1 MKNIL
6 SEIRQGT
13 RHFNQHW
20 WIYLTLFVSVDLVI
34 QLVVIPIFRLVTTFV
49 LQAGAIP
56 FVSYQSIVTIVNQH
70 PLVVVALLLELVA
83 LLLVIY
89 WQFAIILLGV
99 CDIQDGTISVR
110 RLLAESGQSL
120 RQLRSS
126 SLLVLLSYF
135 VLVIP
140 FADLVFRTPLLS
152 KVQIPAFILDFMTRN
167 AFLLM
172 VLIIFYTVVVVLGVR
187 YLLALPLMVYEKQ
200 RPRVALANSWRQT
213 SHGRW
218 WPLLTRILVIGLVAS
233 VVMVVFYGLLVGLQF
248 LFDLF
253 PGKLSLVTAVVD
265 LTLVQLG
272 SECLAVWIGV
282 VTIQILVQPLGNIL
296 ATSPATFTVSRGV
309 KRTMAVAGSL
319 IVLVTLISA
328 SFYLTGTGRRPV
340 TISHRGVAEEN
351 GVQNT
356 IPAMEKTH
364 RLHPDYIEMDIHET
378 KDHQFVV
385 MHDENLKDLT
395 GVNKAP
401 HQLTLR
407 QLTRLTAHE
416 NGHQAKLAS
425 FDDYLR
431 VAHRLHQKLLIEIK
445 TTPYDSKDM
454 LARFSHRYAST
465 LLSHNDQVQS
475 LDYRVVTGMHR
486 DAPRLP
492 VIYIQP
498 YNFTYPNTAAAGYSM
513 EYSTLTDDFI
523 NLAHLQKKVVYAWTV
538 DQRPV
543 MMQEMYDNVDG
554 LITNNLGEL
563 NAAIQSYESK
573 QSYARRILNYIMVI
587 PGSQEFEP

>member
-56 FVSYQSIVTIVNQH
+56 FVSYQNIVTIVSQH
-70 PLVVVALLLELVA
+70 PLVVVALLLELVG

-99 CDIQDGTISVR
+99 RDIQDGTISVR

-120 RQLRSS
+120 RQLRAS
-126 SLLVLLSYF
+126 SLLVLLGYF

-309 KRTMAVAGSL
+309 KRTMAMAGSL
-319 IVLVTLISA
+319 IVLVPLISA

-416 NGHQAKLAS
+416 NGHRAKLAS

-465 LLSHNDQVQS
+465 LLSHHDQVQS
-475 LDYRVVTGMHR
+475 LDCRVVTGMHR

-563 NAAIQSYESK
+563 NVAIQSYESK

>member
-34 QLVVIPIFRLVTTFV
+34 QLVVIPSFRLVTTFV

-56 FVSYQSIVTIVNQH
+56 FVSYQNIVTIVSQH

-99 CDIQDGTISVR
+99 RDIQDGTISVR

-120 RQLRSS
+120 RQLRAS
-126 SLLVLLSYF
+126 SLLVLLGYF

-282 VTIQILVQPLGNIL
+282 VTIQILAQPLGNIL

-416 NGHQAKLAS
+416 NGHRAKLAS

-465 LLSHNDQVQS
+465 LLSHHDQAQS

-563 NAAIQSYESK
+563 NVAIQSYESK

>member
-1 MKNIL
+1 MKSIL

-13 RHFNQHW
+13 RRFSRDW
-20 WIYLTLFVSVDLVI
+20 WVYLTLFISVDLVI
-34 QLVVIPIFRLVTTFV
+34 QLVAIPLFRLVTTYV

-56 FVSYQSIVTIVNQH
+56 FVSYQNIVTIVSRH
-70 PLVVVALLLELVA
+70 PLVVVALLFELVV

-99 CDIQDGTISVR
+99 RDIQTGTISVR
-110 RLLAESGQSL
+110 RLLGESGQAL
-120 RQLRSS
+120 RRLRPS
-126 SLLVLLSYF
+126 SLLVLLGYF

-152 KVQIPAFILDFMTRN
+152 KVQIPAFILDYLTRN
-167 AFLLM
+167 TFL
-172 VLIIFYTVVVVLGVR
+172 VTTLIVFYTVVVVLGVR

-200 RPRVALANSWRQT
+200 RPRLALANSWRRT

-218 WPLLTRILVIGLVAS
+218 WPLIARLLVIGLVAS
-233 VVMVVFYGLLVGLQF
+233 VVMACFYGLLVGLQF
-248 LFDLF
+248 FFDLL
-253 PGKLSLVTAVVD
+253 PGKLSLVMAVID

-272 SECLAVWIGV
+272 SECLAVWSGV
-282 VTIQILVQPLGNIL
+282 VTIQTVVKPLGNVL
-296 ATSPATFTVSRGV
+296 PARPATFTVSRGV
-309 KRTMAVAGSL
+309 KRALAVAGSL
-319 IVLVTLISA
+319 IVLVTLVTGSL
-328 SFYLTGTGRRPV
+328 YLIGTTRRPV
-340 TISHRGVAEEN
+340 TISHRGVAEKN

-364 RLHPDYIEMDIHET
+364 RLHPDYIEMDVHET

-385 MHDENLKDLT
+385 MHDENLRELA

-401 HQLTLR
+401 YQLTLR
-407 QLTRLTAHE
+407 QLTSLTIHE
-416 NGHQAKLAS
+416 NGHRAKIAS

-431 VAHRLHQKLLIEIK
+431 VANQLHQKLLVEVK
-445 TTPYDSKDM
+445 TTPHDSPDM
-454 LARFSHRYAST
+454 LKRFSHRYAGT
-465 LLSHNDQVQS
+465 LRRHHDQVQS
-475 LDYRVVTGMHR
+475 LDYRVVTGMR
-486 DAPRLP
+486 KDAPKLP

-498 YNFTYPNTAAAGYSM
+498 YNFTYPNTAADGYSM

-523 NLAHLQKKVVYAWTV
+523 NLAHLQDKVVYAWTV
-538 DQRPV
+538 DQQPV

-554 LITNNLGEL
+554 IITNNLTEL

-587 PGSQEFEP
+587 PGNQEFEP